1 MVNMVDTVNTI
12 KLLKV
17 GSLTLAFGS
26 KLSCWDGYRLLFLF
40 SDLLAQHDVPQCLP
54 DCVTC
59 ERIVKLLWLPDVK
72 AKQAVKAVCGER
84 GKRTCLIDFFFFFL
98 NRYGCPCG

>member
-72 AKQAVKAVCGER
+72 AKQAVCGER
-84 GKRTCLIDFFFFFL
+84 GKRTCLIDFFFFF
-98 NRYGCPCG
+98 